1 MVNDSTDKWDAVFSA
16 LANEYRRRTLRYLLA
31 TRSRAKVPEIR
42 DHLLDIEE
50 AAGGKQ
56 AVESLLY
63 HVHLPK
69 LAEADL
75 ITWDRDERTVRGT
88 TRARTLP
95 AAMLSSQDQ
104 TVEETATRKR
114 AGD

>member
-31 TRSRAKVPEIR
+31 TRSRVMVTELR

-69 LAEADL
+69 LADADL
-75 ITWDRDERTVRGT
+75 ITWDRGERTIRGT
-88 TRARTLP
+88 TRAHALP
-95 AAMLSSQDQ
+95 AAMFASTDQ